1 MNRALITRTSTD
13 SASKT
18 SASKTRASKARAPM
32 TRSCLA
38 SALTALVFALAA
50 SATASA
56 EEPELRT
63 VRICDTSACYIAWNV
78 VDSDGDGVSDADEAA
93 AGTDPFD
100 AESQLPLPIIVEMI
114 GVQMLPTF
122 EFGVGRVTVKP
133 AELQAELEARGGGES
148 PLPAFPLG
156 ERKDGLSRLGLDTD
170 LLAEH
175 GYDAEFD
182 GLTLVQGRD
191 ENDAPVRRVGGVDMR
206 LISADDNSGPLVM
219 PEGLKIEH
227 MDYNKAEDRTVILY
241 TDGSSLVIEKGKADY
256 RGPDGMPHKGGY
268 YNPDADTGGGEPTE
282 EDIAAWERVRNTTVL
297 VVQGWSPIETDP
309 GQIEDPNRT
318 IILID
323 PDYMKLEGEA
333 FSPPDIDRAQPETR
347 PDLPDPLQAGGGC
360 WPKCGT

>member
-1 MNRALITRTSTD
+1 MNRNQ
-13 SASKT
+13 
-18 SASKTRASKARAPM
+18 
-32 TRSCLA
+32 LA
-38 SALTALVFALAA
+38 SALFAIVAAVAA

-63 VRICDTSACYIAWNV
+63 VRICDTSACYTAWNV

-100 AESQLPLPIIVEMI
+100 DESRLPLPIIVEMI

-122 EFGVGRVTVKP
+122 EFGVGRITVRP

-256 RGPDGMPHKGGY
+256 RGPDGMPYKGGY

-282 EDIAAWERVRNTTVL
+282 EQIAAWERVRNVTVL
-297 VVQGWSPIETDP
+297 TVQGWDPIAPDP

-318 IILID
+318 IILVD
-323 PDYMKLEGEA
+323 PDYQEWEGEA
-333 FSPPDIDRAQPETR
+333 FAPPQIDTAQPETR
-347 PDLPDPLQAGGGC
+347 PDLPNPLQAGGGC
-360 WPKCGT
+360 WPNCGT